1 VVLGGL
7 KEVGHAAYSKRIG
20 EVADQFTFTHI
31 RGVISRKP

>member
-1 VVLGGL
+1 MVLGSL

-20 EVADQFTFTHI
+20 EVADQFTHI